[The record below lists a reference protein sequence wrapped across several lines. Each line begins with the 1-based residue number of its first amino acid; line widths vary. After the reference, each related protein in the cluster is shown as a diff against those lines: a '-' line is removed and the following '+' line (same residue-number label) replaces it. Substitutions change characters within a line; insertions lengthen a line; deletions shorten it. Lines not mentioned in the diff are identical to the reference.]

1 MIHAAAKLQVPS
13 LAPQTFSDITAAL
26 DGDYETESGTGR
38 HDSWLVSFIDI
49 LILLLTLFVLLLTYR
64 EDRIGPIDDKAG
76 QGTADAPTQTVTAA
90 ESFTTALE
98 PPLLYSFADAEVE
111 LFHIEHELNVPSPA
125 KIESSEA
132 VEAHPPT
139 EDLESAPET
148 PASPATDDTAQS
160 NEPLTTADTDSVQR
174 KEAQLQEDHLQPA
187 TDTSGTMPTSRKPM
201 EELLDA
207 FSNSELQ
214 DRVEVRVMGA
224 GLNIEI
230 RDNIMFPPASAALTP
245 DGISLL
251 QTLAEALTAQPYQL
265 SIEGHSDN
273 VPIETTRFPS
283 NWELS
288 TARAAVVARH
298 LVKRGISAERIR
310 AIGYADTRPRADN
323 VTPEGRSRNRRVS
336 LVVQIPSRHN

>member
-1 MIHAAAKLQVPS
+1 ML
-13 LAPQTFSDITAAL
+13 
-26 DGDYETESGTGR
+26 
-38 HDSWLVSFIDI
+38 
-49 LILLLTLFVLLLTYR
+49 
-64 EDRIGPIDDKAG
+64 
-76 QGTADAPTQTVTAA
+76 
-90 ESFTTALE
+90 
-98 PPLLYSFADAEVE
+98 
-111 LFHIEHELNVPSPA
+111 
-125 KIESSEA
+125 
-132 VEAHPPT
+132 
-139 EDLESAPET
+139 
-148 PASPATDDTAQS
+148 
-160 NEPLTTADTDSVQR
+160 
-174 KEAQLQEDHLQPA
+174 
-187 TDTSGTMPTSRKPM
+187 TSRKPM

-230 RDNIMFPPASAALTP
+230 SDNIMFPPASAALTP
-245 DGISLL
+245 NGISLL

-323 VTPEGRSRNRRVS
+323 LTPEGRSRNRRVS